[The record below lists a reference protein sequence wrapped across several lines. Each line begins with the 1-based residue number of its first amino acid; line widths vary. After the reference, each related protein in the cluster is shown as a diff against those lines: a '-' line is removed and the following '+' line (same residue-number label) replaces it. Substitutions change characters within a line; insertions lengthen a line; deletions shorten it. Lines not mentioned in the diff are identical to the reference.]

1 MANDDAPRASTIVDE
16 IVADKREDLVGR
28 KQLMPLAALKKRID
42 LIPTEQYSL
51 VRAILEGPRGPSS
64 GGRRLQLIAEIKKA
78 TPSKGRLVSV
88 LEHRAIAR
96 TYTIGG
102 ACAISVLTESKY
114 FQGSLDFLAECRVSI
129 DGYYPGGRP
138 AMLRKDFLFDPYQV
152 WESRAAGADA
162 ILLIVSILTDA
173 ELNKLVELAHELQME
188 CLVEV
193 ASEEEVERALKLEAD
208 AIGINNRDLKTFDVD
223 LAVTE
228 RLRPLIPPDRV
239 VVALSGVNTRDDA
252 ERMAAA
258 GVHAVL
264 VGEALMTA
272 KDVRE
277 KMREF
282 LI

>member
-1 MANDDAPRASTIVDE
+1 MTTDNVVAQ
-16 IVADKREDLVGR
+16 IVADKRVEVEAR
-28 KQLMPLAALKKRID
+28 KQQEPLDALKRRQD
-42 LIPTEQYSL
+42 RIPTPQWSL
-51 VRAILEGPRGPSS
+51 VQSILEGPRGPSS

-78 TPSKGRLVSV
+78 TPSKGRLVAV

-114 FQGSLDFLAECRVSI
+114 FQGSIDFLAECRVSI

-138 AMLRKDFLFDPYQV
+138 AMLRKDFIFDPYQV
-152 WESRAAGADA
+152 WESRAYGADA
-162 ILLIVSILTDA
+162 ILLIVSILTDD
-173 ELNKLVELAHELQME
+173 ELRELVELAHELQME

-193 ASEEEVERALKLEAD
+193 ASEDEVQRALAVQAD
-208 AIGINNRDLKTFDVD
+208 VIGINNRDLRTFDVD
-223 LAVTE
+223 LGVTE
-228 RLRPLIPPDRV
+228 RLRPLIPNDRV
-239 VVALSGVNTRDDA
+239 VVALSGVHTRAEA
-252 ERMAAA
+252 ERMARA

-282 LI
+282 LF

>member
-1 MANDDAPRASTIVDE
+1 MSTDTVVE
-16 IVADKREDLVGR
+16 QIVADKRVEVEAR
-28 KQLMPLAALKKRID
+28 KQQEPLDALKRRQDRIA
-42 LIPTEQYSL
+42 TEQWSL

-64 GGRRLQLIAEIKKA
+64 GGKRLQLIAEIKKA
-78 TPSKGRLVSV
+78 TPSKGRLVGV
-88 LEHRAIAR
+88 LEHRAVAR

-102 ACAISVLTESKY
+102 AAGVSVLTESKY
-114 FQGSLDFLAECRVSI
+114 FQGDIEHLSDCRVSI

-138 AMLRKDFLFDPYQV
+138 AMLRKDFIFDAYQV
-152 WESRAAGADA
+152 YESRAYGADA
-162 ILLIVSILTDA
+162 ILLIVSILKDD
-173 ELNKLVELAHELQME
+173 ELPSLVELAHKLQLE

-193 ASEEEVERALKLEAD
+193 ASEAEVERALAVDAD
-208 AIGINNRDLKTFDVD
+208 LMGINNRDLRSFEVD

-228 RLRPLIPPDRV
+228 RLRPLIPMDRT
-239 VVALSGVNTRDDA
+239 VVALSGVHTRTDA
-252 ERMAAA
+252 ERMAKA

-282 LI
+282 LL

>member
-1 MANDDAPRASTIVDE
+1 MKTDTVVE
-16 IVADKREDLVGR
+16 QIVADKRVEVEAR
-28 KQLMPLAALKKRID
+28 KLAEPLDALKRRQDRIA
-42 LIPTEQYSL
+42 TEQWSL
-51 VRAILEGPRGPSS
+51 VRSILEGPRGPSS

-78 TPSKGRLVSV
+78 TPSKGRLVGV

-102 ACAISVLTESKY
+102 AAGVSVLTESKY
-114 FQGSLDFLAECRVSI
+114 FQGAIEHLSDCRVSI

-138 AMLRKDFLFDPYQV
+138 AMLRKDFIFDPYQV
-152 WESRAAGADA
+152 HESRAYGADA
-162 ILLIVSILTDA
+162 ILLIVSILKDS
-173 ELNKLVELAHELQME
+173 ELGALVDLAHAMQLE

-193 ASEEEVERALKLEAD
+193 ASEDEVERALKVDAD
-208 AIGINNRDLKTFDVD
+208 LIGINNRDLRTFQVD

-228 RLRPLIPPDRV
+228 RLRPLIPMDRTV
-239 VVALSGVNTRDDA
+239 LALSGVQTRDDA
-252 ERMAAA
+252 ERMANA

-282 LI
+282 LL